1 MELTWSIGVL
11 AAMAGLILALLI
23 VAWACRVQASV
34 LSKLALRK
42 PYWLIEV
49 DERGVR
55 QITKLDNPEARR
67 EQREDRTYGPNAMEL
82 DEDAELLVGM
92 SPDDEPIELGE
103 RRA

>member
-1 MELTWSIGVL
+1 MELAWSVIAVAALL
-11 AAMAGLILALLI
+11 AAVAMLSWTCRKQAAALE
-23 VAWACRVQASV
+23 R
-34 LSKLALRK
+34 LALRK
-42 PYWLIEV
+42 PYWLIEM